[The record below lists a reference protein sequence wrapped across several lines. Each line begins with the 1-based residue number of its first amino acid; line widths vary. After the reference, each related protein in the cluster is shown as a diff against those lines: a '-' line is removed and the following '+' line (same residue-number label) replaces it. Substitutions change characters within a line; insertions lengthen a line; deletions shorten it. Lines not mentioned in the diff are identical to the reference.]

1 MRNIVTVRVPG
12 KSIVH
17 LNRHKTNKQYRH
29 RERETDRD
37 RRRKI
42 RLSVIPGH
50 RTVQEGLSM
59 ASSLFWPLSQ
69 ACQKKRRKHRPT
81 DTTSLR
87 FPFETT
93 ASIEKRKEKR
103 KKAIFFLVKLTGQ
116 AWRAKMWN
124 IKFPIQNM
132 LGLCYTPSLYIYIR
146 KLSCVHCHGTRG
158 LSPYNAAY
166 QSKRNPDRSWQKH
179 LHGQPQPKTWSS
191 KGRLRLGGLLKEDCR
206 GGWTLMIGPA
216 GVTVCVCVRA
226 CVGACRAV

>member
-12 KSIVH
+12 KSIVY
-17 LNRHKTNKQYRH
+17 LNRHKTNKQYRQ

-69 ACQKKRRKHRPT
+69 ACKKKKKKGNIRPT

-93 ASIEKRKEKR
+93 ASIER
-103 KKAIFFLVKLTGQ
+103 KKMKMKKKKKWKKRWWKKKRFFFFFVKLTGQ

-132 LGLCYTPSLYIYIR
+132 LGLCYTPFLYIYIR

-206 GGWTLMIGPA
+206 GG
-216 GVTVCVCVRA
+216 
-226 CVGACRAV
+226 